1 MSYGAFPAS
10 GGCSRPAHEVQRRP
24 LPCDPLTVL
33 TTSADCTTMR
43 RFLAITAFCLLAAAP
58 AASAATTHVVRGAGF
73 GHGIGMSQYGAY
85 GYAQQGSD
93 YRGILRHYY
102 TGTQLGTAPSRP
114 VRVLLQASDAYVRFT
129 GATKVAGRRVN
140 PDTVR
145 VVRPAR
151 GGRLRVS
158 GVGTFSG
165 PLNATGGGSIRLLG
179 PAINGVSSG
188 RYRGTMVLHPGA
200 AGGVTAINSLP
211 IDSYV
216 QGVVAGEMPSSWH
229 PEALKAQAVTAR
241 TYALATRKS
250 GEVFDLYP
258 DTRSQVYLGV
268 QGERST
274 TNAAIRATSNQVV
287 TYGGAIAT
295 TFFFSTSG
303 GRTENIENSFVGS
316 TPQPWLKS
324 VPDPF
329 DNISP
334 KHRWSFRF
342 TTSQL
347 GAKLGSPGT
356 FRKVTVLRRGT
367 SPRIVRARVYGSR
380 GTRDL
385 TGPQIRARLGL
396 FDTWAFF
403 TKVSTSQVR
412 KPRRASA
419 SVVPLPHLEGTFSP
433 APRSRRLVVQRLTRK
448 GWRPATRVRT
458 DRRGRYATAV
468 RAEGRY
474 RVKAGAVVGP
484 SIRVQ

>member
-1 MSYGAFPAS
+1 
-10 GGCSRPAHEVQRRP
+10 
-24 LPCDPLTVL
+24 
-33 TTSADCTTMR
+33 MR
-43 RFLAITAFCLLAAAP
+43 RLLAITALCLLAAAP
-58 AASAATTHVVRGAGF
+58 AAPAATRHIVRGAGF

-85 GYAQQGSD
+85 GYAQQGFD
-93 YRGILRHYY
+93 YQRILRHYY

-114 VRVLLQASDAYVRFT
+114 VRVLLQASDPYVRFT

-158 GVGTFSG
+158 GVGTFTG
-165 PLNATGGGSIRLLG
+165 PLQATGGGSIRLLG

-188 RYRGTMVLHPGA
+188 RYRGTMVLHAGA

-241 TYALATRKS
+241 TYALSTRKS

-274 TNAAIRATSNQVV
+274 TNSAIRATSNEVV
-287 TYGGAIAT
+287 TYGGDIAT

-316 TPQPWLKS
+316 TPRPWLKS
-324 VPDPF
+324 VPDPY
-329 DNISP
+329 DDISP
-334 KHRWSFRF
+334 KHRWRFRF
-342 TTSQL
+342 TTGQL
-347 GAKLGSPGT
+347 GAKLGSSGT
-356 FRKVTVLRRGT
+356 FRKVTVLRRGN

-396 FDTWAFF
+396 YDTWAFF

-412 KPRRASA
+412 RPSRASA
-419 SVVPLPHLEGTFSP
+419 SVVPLPQIKGAVSP
-433 APRSRRLVVQRLTRK
+433 APRSRRLVVQRRTRK
-448 GWRPATRVRT
+448 GWRPAGRVRT
-458 DRRGRYATAV
+458 DRRGRFSTAV
-468 RAEGRY
+468 SKAGVY
-474 RVKAGAVVGP
+474 RVKSGPVAGPA
-484 SIRVQ
+484 IRVR

>member
-1 MSYGAFPAS
+1 
-10 GGCSRPAHEVQRRP
+10 
-24 LPCDPLTVL
+24 
-33 TTSADCTTMR
+33 MR
-43 RFLAITAFCLLAAAP
+43 RLLVITALCLLAAAP
-58 AASAATTHVVRGAGF
+58 AASAATRHVVRGAGF

-85 GYAQQGSD
+85 GFAQQGYD
-93 YRGILRHYY
+93 YKRILRHYY
-102 TGTQLGTAPSRP
+102 SGTQLGSAPSRP
-114 VRVLLQASDAYVRFT
+114 VRVLLQASDPYVRFT
-129 GATKVAGRRVN
+129 GATKVAGRRVD

-151 GGRLRVS
+151 GGQLKVS
-158 GVGTFSG
+158 GVGTFTG

-179 PAINGVSSG
+179 PAINGVGSG
-188 RYRGTMVLHPGA
+188 RYRGTMVLRAGA

-216 QGVVAGEMPSSWH
+216 QGVVAGEMPSSWD

-241 TYALATRKS
+241 TYALATRKT

-274 TNAAIRATSNQVV
+274 TNAAIRATSFEVV
-287 TYGGAIAT
+287 TYDGELAT

-324 VPDPF
+324 VSDPF

-342 TTSQL
+342 TSSQL

-356 FRKVTVLRRGT
+356 FRKVTVLRRGN
-367 SPRIVRARVYGSR
+367 SPRIVRARVYGTR

-396 FDTWAFF
+396 FDTWAYF
-403 TKVSTSQVR
+403 TKVSISQVR
-412 KPRRASA
+412 KPKRASA
-419 SVVPLPHLEGTFSP
+419 SVVPLPHIEGAVSP
-433 APRSRRLVVQRLTRK
+433 APRLGRVVLQVRTPE
-448 GWRPATRVRT
+448 GWRGAGRVRT
-458 DRRGRYATAV
+458 NRRGRYSAAV
-468 RAEGRY
+468 TSSGRY

>member
-1 MSYGAFPAS
+1 
-10 GGCSRPAHEVQRRP
+10 
-24 LPCDPLTVL
+24 
-33 TTSADCTTMR
+33 MR
-43 RFLAITAFCLLAAAP
+43 RVLAITTLCLLAAAP
-58 AASAATTHVVRGAGF
+58 AASAATRHIVRGAGF

-85 GYAQQGSD
+85 GYAQQGAD
-93 YRGILRHYY
+93 YRGILSHYY
-102 TGTQLGTAPSRP
+102 TGTGLGTAPSRP
-114 VRVLLQASDAYVRFT
+114 VRVLLQASDPYVRFT

-145 VVRPAR
+145 IVRPAR

-158 GVGTFSG
+158 GVGTFAG
-165 PLNATGGGSIRLLG
+165 PLKATGGGSIRLLG

-188 RYRGTMVLHPGA
+188 RYRGTMMLHSGA

-211 IDSYV
+211 IDFYV
-216 QGVVAGEMPSSWH
+216 RGVVAGEMPSSWH

-274 TNAAIRATSNQVV
+274 TNSAIRATSNQVV
-287 TYGGAIAT
+287 VYGGAIAT

-303 GRTENIENSFVGS
+303 GRTENIENSFVGA
-316 TPQPWLKS
+316 PPRPWLKS
-324 VPDPF
+324 VSDPY

-334 KHRWSFRF
+334 KHRWTFRF

-347 GAKLGSPGT
+347 GAKLGSPGR
-356 FRKVTVLRRGT
+356 FRKVTVLRRGN

-396 FDTWAFF
+396 YDTWAFF

-412 KPRRASA
+412 GPRRASA
-419 SVVPLPHLEGTFSP
+419 SVVPLPHIRGEMSP
-433 APRSRRLVVQRLTRK
+433 APRSRRLVVQRRTRK
-448 GWRPATRVRT
+448 GWRSAGRIRT
-458 DRRGRYATAV
+458 TRRGRFSTAV
-468 RAEGRY
+468 PRAGSY
-474 RVKAGAVVGP
+474 RVKSGAVAGP
-484 SIRVQ
+484 SVRVR

>member
-1 MSYGAFPAS
+1 MI
-10 GGCSRPAHEVQRRP
+10 
-24 LPCDPLTVL
+24 
-33 TTSADCTTMR
+33 SADCTTMR
-43 RFLAITAFCLLAAAP
+43 RVLAITALCLLAAAP
-58 AASAATTHVVRGAGF
+58 AASAATRHIVRGAGF

-114 VRVLLQASDAYVRFT
+114 VRVLLQASDPYVRFT
-129 GATKVAGRRVN
+129 GATKVAGRNVN

-145 VVRPAR
+145 VVRPAG

-158 GVGTFSG
+158 GVGTFNG

-188 RYRGTMVLHPGA
+188 RYRGTMVLRAGA

-229 PEALKAQAVTAR
+229 PEALKAQAVAAR

-287 TYGGAIAT
+287 TYGGDIAT

-324 VPDPF
+324 VPDPY
-329 DNISP
+329 DKISP

-347 GAKLGSPGT
+347 GAKLGSPGA

-367 SPRIVRARVYGSR
+367 SPRIVRARICGPVRSRVPRAARPVRHLGVLHEGLHLAGARAQADLRVRGAPAASERRSESRPSVEAARGAAPHSNGLAFR
-380 GTRDL
+380 GTCARRSPRAL
-385 TGPQIRARLGL
+385 LHGCRRARALPGEG
-396 FDTWAFF
+396 
-403 TKVSTSQVR
+403 R
-412 KPRRASA
+412 RRRRAF
-419 SVVPLPHLEGTFSP
+419 H
-433 APRSRRLVVQRLTRK
+433 SRPVAR
-448 GWRPATRVRT
+448 
-458 DRRGRYATAV
+458 
-468 RAEGRY
+468 
-474 RVKAGAVVGP
+474 
-484 SIRVQ
+484 